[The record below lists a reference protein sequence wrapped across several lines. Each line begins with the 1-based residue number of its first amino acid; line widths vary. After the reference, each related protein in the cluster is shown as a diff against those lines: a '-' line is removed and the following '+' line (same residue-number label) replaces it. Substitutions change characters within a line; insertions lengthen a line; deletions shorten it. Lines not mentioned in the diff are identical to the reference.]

1 LEYLPREEAA
11 LSGFL
16 KKQDVRRVLL
26 PDELSLIYA
35 SRPVWNQLYGNPH
48 WFEELNCILDERG
61 TVLGR
66 KNFPGYAIR
75 IVPYMSRGEWFLT
88 VYSLEE

>member
-1 LEYLPREEAA
+1 
-11 LSGFL
+11 
-16 KKQDVRRVLL
+16 
-26 PDELSLIYA
+26 
-35 SRPVWNQLYGNPH
+35 
-48 WFEELNCILDERG
+48 LDERG

-66 KNFPGYAIR
+66 ENFPGYAIR